1 MFISG
6 VGDSWGHLGVCW
18 GLLVSSSGHL
28 GAIAG
33 LFKCRAHSY
42 AGSVAV
48 VCQRVLRPY
57 MLAALGMLCL
67 EPSGKLSGVCL
78 PLYSIGGSI
87 QPRP

>member
-48 VCQRVLRPY
+48 VCERVLRPY
-57 MLAALGMLCL
+57 MLAAWGCCVWSQVASCL
-67 EPSGKLSGVCL
+67 VFACPYT
-78 PLYSIGGSI
+78 P
-87 QPRP
+87 